1 MNKNLKRVLKLAL
14 TSIFLMFTFSSCSKV
29 INEIAHKAPNNHKR
43 INGSNDFQALMETL
57 VEKSLHRLKADL
69 SVDEVV
75 LVSDFVNIDKLK
87 NRSNLGFLLSDQLK
101 NELLNNNIIV
111 RQIEL
116 GEDFQFG
123 NRGFNLL
130 TRNQND
136 INKKYVDN
144 ASYAFVG
151 TYTMTTQNL
160 IVFVKLID
168 IRTGNILSSSTA
180 KTSMDEEIEE
190 LEGLNQISVRQPMVL

>member
-1 MNKNLKRVLKLAL
+1 MNKNMKRVLKLIL
-14 TSIFLMFTFSSCSKV
+14 TSIFLILSFTSCSKV
-29 INEIAHKAPNNHKR
+29 INEIAHKVPSNHKR

-57 VEKSLHRLKADL
+57 VEKSLTKLKRNL
-69 SVDEVV
+69 STDEVV
-75 LVSDFVNIDKLK
+75 LVSDFVNIDRLK
-87 NRSNLGFLLSDQLK
+87 NKSNLGFLLSDQLK
-101 NELLNNNIIV
+101 NELLNNEIIV

-123 NRGFNLL
+123 SRGFNLL
-130 TRNQND
+130 TRNQKD
-136 INKKYVDN
+136 INKKFVDN
-144 ASYAFVG
+144 ANYAFVG

-168 IRTGNILSSSTA
+168 IRTGNILSSSSA

>member
-1 MNKNLKRVLKLAL
+1 MNKNMKRVLKLAL
-14 TSIFLMFTFSSCSKV
+14 TSIFLMLCFTSCSKV
-29 INEIAHKAPNNHKR
+29 IKEIVHKVPSNHKR

-57 VEKSLHRLKADL
+57 VEKSLTKLKRNL
-69 SVDEVV
+69 SIDEVV
-75 LVSDFVNIDKLK
+75 LVSDFVNIDRLK
-87 NRSNLGFLLSDQLK
+87 NKSNLGFLLSDQLK
-101 NELLNNNIIV
+101 DELLNNEIIV

-123 NRGFNLL
+123 SRGFNLL
-130 TRNQND
+130 TRDQKD
-136 INKKYVDN
+136 INKKFVDN
-144 ASYAFVG
+144 ANYAFVG
-151 TYTMTTQNL
+151 TYTITTQNL

-168 IRTGNILSSSTA
+168 IRTGNILSSSSA